1 MPRTLERLYVETRL
15 DEGEHHQSLH
25 SEPSERLASTKAL
38 RAPLIIA
45 FRTFSKRPASTKALR
60 APPIITFRT
69 FFSYKVSERGSL
81 RLRPSEYH

>member
-38 RAPLIIA
+38 RAPLIIT
-45 FRTFSKRPASTKALR
+45 FRTFS
-60 APPIITFRT
+60 
-69 FFSYKVSERGSL
+69 SYKVSERGSL